1 MNHPIQL
8 KNRSNRLDVAW
19 TRNSRVK
26 ETRACRGKSTP
37 RGNILPSGPVDIRQG
52 RATEEVGAVLPPCVP
67 HEWRG
72 RSWRNGRMAPKPRNG
87 QRLGYVGPVFGLLR
101 VRSSL
106 NWSMDLGQVR
116 SHVDPTT
123 DWIQANRYRSPVV
136 PNLKVPRIWVPEAVE
151 TQWLKPC

>member
-72 RSWRNGRMAPKPRNG
+72 RSGGMAEWHPNRGMANVSG
-87 QRLGYVGPVFGLLR
+87 TS
-101 VRSSL
+101 VRCL
-106 NWSMDLGQVR
+106 V
-116 SHVDPTT
+116 
-123 DWIQANRYRSPVV
+123 
-136 PNLKVPRIWVPEAVE
+136 
-151 TQWLKPC
+151 C